1 MYSIL
6 QDISGSLGITTELL
20 LLSGIGIGTL
30 ILVFGIT
37 GALARP
43 SATNRRMQAV
53 VGSGD
58 AAASADLLNDDD
70 GDPRGVLKA
79 FVPSSRKN
87 RTKITQRLRQ
97 GGAHS
102 KNAVRNFYV
111 IRTLLSIILP
121 ACFIGMIFLPSSIVL
136 PFRFE
141 TVIGGMN
148 VIQTFQAL
156 TALVVVGFFGPSLWL
171 KMRINTRR
179 TAIQHSLPNAL
190 DLLQVAVEAGMGFD
204 AAMSRVAV
212 ELSRVAPEISEEF
225 IILQLEIQAG
235 KPRDQA
241 FLDMAERTGVEEVVS
256 FANVIL
262 QSVQFGTSISESL
275 KYFSEKMRQDRELRA
290 QEKANKLPVK
300 MSAIMAAMMMP
311 TLLMICLTP
320 VLIRWM
326 SMMM

>member
-262 QSVQFGTSISESL
+262 QSVQFGTSIAESL

>member
-1 MYSIL
+1 MYSLL
-6 QDISGSLGITTELL
+6 QDISGSFGITTELL

-30 ILVFGIT
+30 ILVFGIS

-43 SATNRRMQAV
+43 SATNRRMQAA
-53 VGSGD
+53 VGSGH
-58 AAASADLLNDDD
+58 AAAGADLLNDDD

-79 FVPSSRKN
+79 FVPSSRKD
-87 RTKITQRLRQ
+87 RTKIAQRLRQ

-111 IRTLLSIILP
+111 VRTVLGIILP
-121 ACFIGMIFLPSSIVL
+121 ACFIGLILLPSSVVL

-141 TVIGGMN
+141 TVISSLN
-148 VIQTFQAL
+148 SIQSFQVL
-156 TALVVVGFFGPSLWL
+156 SALVAAGFFGPSLWL
-171 KMRINTRR
+171 KLRIRARR
-179 TAIQHSLPNAL
+179 TAIENSLPNAL

-235 KPRDQA
+235 KPRDRA
-241 FLDMAERTGVEEVVS
+241 FLDMAERTGVEEVLA

-262 QSVQFGTSISESL
+262 QSVQFGTSISDSL
-275 KYFSEKMRQDRELRA
+275 KYYSEKMRQDRELRA

-300 MSAIMAAMMMP
+300 MSAVLAAMMMP

-326 SMMM
+326 STMM

>member
-256 FANVIL
+256 CANVIL